1 MFVCIGMEI
10 ILFPN
15 MFTGVPLKLY
25 IVILSLPTI
34 GLTLGYALA
43 TVLKQSKPIRKTIA
57 IECGVQN
64 VPVALTIIALSFPLE
79 VSKN

>member
-25 IVILSLPTI
+25 VAILSLPTI
-34 GLTLGYALA
+34 GLTLGYGLA
-43 TVLKQSKPIRKTIA
+43 TVLKQSKPVRKTIA

-64 VPVALTIIALSFPLE
+64 VPVALTIIALSFPLD
-79 VSKN
+79 VSKS